1 MLLDYEIEKQYRSR
15 KKTTEWTCAT
25 WPSVHRC
32 IATRPVY
39 KLSGFLNRAPNA
51 SSYHRLN
58 AIFIRHATT
67 PPWENR
73 IEKLYFF
80 FSARVPVSV
89 YPSTSYITFFCY
101 FFSMLLDILFKEKK
115 KKSIDPYMRSKIISL
130 EEFIVTFFFFFF
142 KSIYNN
148 FYII

>member
-1 MLLDYEIEKQYRSR
+1 MKSRSNTGRERKPPSERVQPDQVCTGALQLD
-15 KKTTEWTCAT
+15 
-25 WPSVHRC
+25 RC
-32 IATRPVY
+32 INYR
-39 KLSGFLNRAPNA
+39 GFLTVLRMHLLITGWTR
-51 SSYHRLN
+51 YLYDTQQHHR
-58 AIFIRHATT
+58 
-67 PPWENR
+67 ER
-73 IEKLYFF
+73 IVSRNCIFF
-80 FSARVPVSV
+80 FRACSCFCI